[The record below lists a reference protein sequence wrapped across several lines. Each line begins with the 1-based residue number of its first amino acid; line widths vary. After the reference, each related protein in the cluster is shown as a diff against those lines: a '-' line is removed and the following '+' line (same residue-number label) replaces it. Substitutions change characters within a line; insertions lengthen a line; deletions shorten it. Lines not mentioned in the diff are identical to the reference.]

1 MPFYFVFNVFVIG
14 HSKKLIESN
23 KKTSLSAKHFYAT
36 DEHFQELERQQQAHD
51 HPFFIFFFIITI
63 RFSLEILP
71 KKQKK

>member
-1 MPFYFVFNVFVIG
+1 MFVIG

-36 DEHFQELERQQQAHD
+36 DEHFQELERQQQTHD
-51 HPFFIFFFIITI
+51 HPFLYFFIITI